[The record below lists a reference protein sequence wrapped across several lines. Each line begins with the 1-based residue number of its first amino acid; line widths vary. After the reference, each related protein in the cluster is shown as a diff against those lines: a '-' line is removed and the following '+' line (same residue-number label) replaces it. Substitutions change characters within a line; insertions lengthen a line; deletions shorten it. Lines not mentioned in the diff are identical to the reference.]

1 MSRHEDGEH
10 GERWER
16 GDVVVLRNVKE
27 ADPPHH
33 DRHVG
38 YAHTARVLADDGDLV
53 VLFQPPKT
61 PHRERSGERG
71 GPRGRN
77 MVRGGWD
84 GGHTE
89 REWRGDGVVLVHR
102 WSQPWSV
109 WRWVDGDG
117 VWSSHFYVNFERP
130 WTRSRLGFDT
140 EDWVLDLVI
149 TGDEH
154 TVTVK
159 DADELE
165 WCVAAGTVTAE
176 VAEVARRC
184 ADEVAAVAAAGGWPF
199 DADWSVWQPDAAWE
213 AQLLPSGWDDPADWD
228 DAAGRDVAAGRDD
241 TSGRDDQGA
250 Q

>member
-1 MSRHEDGEH
+1 
-10 GERWER
+10 
-16 GDVVVLRNVKE
+16 
-27 ADPPHH
+27 
-33 DRHVG
+33 
-38 YAHTARVLADDGDLV
+38 VLADDGDLV